1 MRNSFGA
8 MPEALIA
15 DAGRDQLVYLD
26 DLDAPTP
33 TWLGGPG
40 SGAGQWRQ
48 PRGILAVNGGYLIA
62 DSGNHRI
69 VGIDDV
75 GGGGW
80 LEFGSQGSGVAQ
92 FDSPTGIA
100 LDDKGR
106 IYVADS
112 GNARVVR
119 IDGLDGSGWT
129 AYGVAGAPT
138 PADPVAIGKFR
149 SPVAVTLDADG
160 GICIADSQCS
170 RIVRMSSMLGD
181 GWVGTRVAVPVG
193 LVGDDQAA
201 IVLVCA
207 LGGKVI
213 SRLDAATASVLAGTP
228 AGALV
233 GPATISRLTGTLF
246 ALDASARRIV
256 EIDPALS
263 GVDVKTHLADI
274 GVSRPVGM
282 VAW

>member
-1 MRNSFGA
+1 MRNSFYVVA
-8 MPEALIA
+8 EALIA

-26 DLDAPTP
+26 DLDAPAP
-33 TWLGGPG
+33 AWLGGPG
-40 SGAGQWRQ
+40 SGAGQWHQ
-48 PRGILAVNGGYLIA
+48 PRGIVAVNGGYLIA

-69 VGIDDV
+69 VSIDDV

-80 LEFGSQGSGVAQ
+80 LEFGSHGSGVAQ
-92 FDSPTGIA
+92 FNLPTGIA
-100 LDDKGR
+100 ADEEGR

-129 AYGVAGAPT
+129 TYGVAGTPT
-138 PADPVAIGKFR
+138 PADPLAVGKFR
-149 SPVAVTLDADG
+149 TPVAVTLDADG

-170 RIVRMSSMLGD
+170 RVVRIDSMLGD
-181 GWVGTRVAVPVG
+181 GWVGTRVAVPVA

-201 IVLVCA
+201 LVLVCA
-207 LGGKVI
+207 LGGKAI
-213 SRLDAATASVLAGTP
+213 SRLDAATASVLGSTP
-228 AGALV
+228 RGALA
-233 GPATISRLTGTLF
+233 GPAAISRLTGTLF

-263 GVDVKTHLADI
+263 GVEVKTYLADV